1 MDNQTLVEVFKLS
14 PAIAALLAVIVLLYR
29 IIVKKEE
36 TIQKLVELGQD
47 DMARQSKMITLLE
60 ILVNRGRE

>member
-1 MDNQTLVEVFKLS
+1 MDNPTLIEIFKLS
-14 PAIAALLAVIVLLYR
+14 PAIAALLIVIILLYR

-36 TIQKLVELGQD
+36 TIQQLTKLGME

-60 ILVNRGRE
+60 ILVNRGK